1 MAHSSVLSKVVS
13 GVSAAQALIA
23 LRPLVGEARA
33 DKLDRV
39 AAGRLSGL
47 AVVVENLFD
56 PHNGGAALRSCE
68 AVGVHEVHFV
78 GDKVPRFSARV
89 TQGCEKWLEL
99 HHDATVAAAVESLKA
114 RGFRTYAT
122 VPGAAVSLEEVD
134 ATVPAA
140 FLIGNEHTGLTD
152 EARRACDLELA
163 IPLDGFSQSL
173 NLSVATALT
182 VYTHA
187 QRRRRALGRRG
198 DLSGVALDELRLRY
212 YRREV
217 RGADAVISRWLRENS
232 ANG

>member
-1 MAHSSVLSKVVS
+1 MSSPNVPPV
-13 GVSAAQALIA
+13 AAATALAA

-39 AAGRLSGL
+39 ASGRLLGL
-47 AVVVENLFD
+47 AVVLENLFD

-68 AVGVHEVHFV
+68 AVGVHEVRFI
-78 GDKVPRFSARV
+78 GDKVPRFSSRV

-99 HHDATVAAAVESLKA
+99 HHDTSVAGAVGALKS
-114 RGFRTYAT
+114 RGFRVYAA
-122 VPGAAVSLEEVD
+122 VPGAAVSLEALD

-140 FLIGNEHTGLTD
+140 FLVGNEHAGLTD
-152 EARRACDLELA
+152 EARRACDLEFA

-187 QRRRRALGRRG
+187 QRRRQALGRRG
-198 DLSGVALDELRLRY
+198 DLEGAALDELRLRY

-217 RGADAVISRWLRENS
+217 RGADAVISRWVRENS
-232 ANG
+232 ASG

>member
-1 MAHSSVLSKVVS
+1 MTSPAHLSQV
-13 GVSAAQALIA
+13 AAATALAA

-39 AAGRLSGL
+39 AGGRLAGL
-47 AVVVENLFD
+47 AVVLENLFD

-68 AVGVHEVHFV
+68 AVGVHEVRFISSSE
-78 GDKVPRFSARV
+78 KVPRFSSRV

-99 HHDATVAAAVESLKA
+99 HHDASVAGALGTLKS
-114 RGFRTYAT
+114 RGFRVYAA
-122 VPGAAVSLEEVD
+122 VPGAAVSLEELD

-140 FLIGNEHTGLTD
+140 FLIGNEHAGLTD
-152 EARRACDLELA
+152 EARQACDLEFA

-187 QRRRRALGRRG
+187 QRRRQALGRRG
-198 DLSGVALDELRLRY
+198 DLEGAALDALRLRY

-217 RGADAVISRWLRENS
+217 RGADAVISRWVRENP
-232 ANG
+232 AQT